1 MLATGTLF
9 ELRKM
14 ELKIRKGPEMGIK
27 IEGQNHDGTVKF
39 NQNNLMEIVK
49 HGNKVGHIV
58 VEYIKK

>member
-1 MLATGTLF
+1 
-9 ELRKM
+9 M